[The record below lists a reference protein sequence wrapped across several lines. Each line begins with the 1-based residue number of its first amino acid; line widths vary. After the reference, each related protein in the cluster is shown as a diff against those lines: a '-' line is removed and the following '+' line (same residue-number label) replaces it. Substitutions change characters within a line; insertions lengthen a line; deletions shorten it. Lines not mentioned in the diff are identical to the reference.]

1 MKAPLRLY
9 LALLILSC
17 AVSFAPEPLYSQE
30 PGVLSMADH
39 AKVLEAIL
47 KNNAA
52 IIKFMGE
59 HGFYGEYAGPS
70 GRQVLNAALQIGI
83 DGSLKGTLETIFH
96 MSYGTFDPLKEPED
110 ARMFRSQILN
120 KIEGSNSVSDM
131 IEGLQNVEIPR
142 GKKPYEV
149 ARNEIIDMLKQGDS
163 TIYSVEWWNH
173 NVFSSDPA
181 DEVTR
186 AKIKKVILRDAVVF

>member
-1 MKAPLRLY
+1 
-9 LALLILSC
+9 
-17 AVSFAPEPLYSQE
+17 
-30 PGVLSMADH
+30 
-39 AKVLEAIL
+39 
-47 KNNAA
+47 
-52 IIKFMGE
+52 MGE

-70 GRQVLNAALQIGI
+70 GRQVLNAALQVGI

-186 AKIKKVILRDAVVF
+186 AKIKKVILKDAVGVLTGALAGLFAPPLEVGSIVGGAIIASAGEAVTQIVGW